1 VNTDRRWRIL
11 LIVVLAAVSGGGL
24 VYWLPERARHLA
36 TPQKMAL
43 PEADV
48 PAYSGEL
55 HERFQQA
62 AVMLHA
68 GQNEYALAALQRVLE
83 LAPQMPEAH
92 VNAGF
97 ALVELR
103 QPALAA
109 EHFQTAI
116 ELRPAQANAYYG
128 LALVYESVG
137 DLTSALGAMRTYTH
151 LSPPDAPHLRRALA
165 AIWEWQR
172 QRDIPRGTEQRPI
185 RDAVKDTGGVDS

>member
-1 VNTDRRWRIL
+1 MNTDRRWRVL
-11 LIVVLAAVSGGGL
+11 LIVVLAVVAGGGL
-24 VYWLPERARHLA
+24 VTGLPERARHLA

-43 PEADV
+43 PEAAM

-68 GQNEYALAALQRVLE
+68 GQNEYALTALQRVLE

-97 ALVELR
+97 ALVELG

-109 EHFQTAI
+109 DHFQTAI
-116 ELRPAQANAYYG
+116 ELRPGQANAYYG

-137 DLTSALGAMRTYTH
+137 DLASALGAMRTYAH
-151 LSPPDAPHLRRALA
+151 LSSPDAPHRRRALA

-172 QRDIPRGTEQRPI
+172 QRDTPSGTERHSDG
-185 RDAVKDTGGVDS
+185 DAVKANGGVDS

>member
-1 VNTDRRWRIL
+1 MNTDRRWRIL
-11 LIVVLAAVSGGGL
+11 LIVVFAAVAGGGV

-43 PEADV
+43 PETAV

-68 GQNEYALAALQRVLE
+68 GQNEYALAALQRVIE

-92 VNAGF
+92 VNTGF
-97 ALVELR
+97 ALVALG
-103 QPALAA
+103 QAALAA
-109 EHFQTAI
+109 DHFQTAI
-116 ELRPAQANAYYG
+116 ELRPGQANAYYG

-137 DLTSALGAMRTYTH
+137 DLASALGAMRTYVH
-151 LSPPDAPHLRRALA
+151 LSPPEAPHLRRALA

-172 QRDIPRGTEQRPI
+172 QRDMSRGTEQHSK
-185 RDAVKDTGGVDS
+185 RDAVTATGGVDS